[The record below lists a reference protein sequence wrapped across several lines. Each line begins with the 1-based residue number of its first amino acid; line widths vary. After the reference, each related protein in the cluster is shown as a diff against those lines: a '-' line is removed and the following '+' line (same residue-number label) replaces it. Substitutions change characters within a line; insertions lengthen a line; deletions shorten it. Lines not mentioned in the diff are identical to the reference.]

1 MYMREHWELYNDKVI
16 EELLQQHS
24 SGIIHQI
31 NTILA
36 GELYKINKKIS
47 RMRPWLNS
55 SVKEKTDSFNDR
67 FLVTT
72 SEICKLLVKFQHDG
86 SNIWNIV
93 PSDIEKSRF

>member
-1 MYMREHWELYNDKVI
+1 
-16 EELLQQHS
+16 
-24 SGIIHQI
+24 
-31 NTILA
+31 
-36 GELYKINKKIS
+36 
-47 RMRPWLNS
+47 MRPWLNS
-55 SVKEKTDSFNDR
+55 SVKEETDSFNDR

>member
-1 MYMREHWELYNDKVI
+1 
-16 EELLQQHS
+16 
-24 SGIIHQI
+24 
-31 NTILA
+31 
-36 GELYKINKKIS
+36 
-47 RMRPWLNS
+47 MRPWLNS